1 MALPSAFTLASA
13 AAVVVAGIWL
23 AASASSADHAPRPPE
38 PVADPHPDAS
48 RAHHGQTVAPHSHA
62 TPKPK
67 RDRRTSVVPRV
78 LVEVYNN
85 SAVQGLAGTKAAA
98 LRGAGWNVAA
108 VDNWHGDIPAN
119 TVYYPPRL
127 RSAAHQL
134 ASALSV
140 RRLRPAVAPMQ
151 FDRLTVIFTGG

>member
-1 MALPSAFTLASA
+1 MALPSGFTLASA

-23 AASASSADHAPRPPE
+23 AASASSADQAARSPG
-38 PVADPHPDAS
+38 PVADPHPEAS
-48 RAHHGQTVAPHSHA
+48 RAHHKQTDAPRSQA

-67 RDRRTSVVPRV
+67 RHRRTSVVPKV

-85 SAVQGLAGTKAAA
+85 SAIQGLAGSKAAA

-119 TVYYPPRL
+119 TVYFPPRL
-127 RSAAHQL
+127 RSVAHQL
-134 ASALSV
+134 ASALGV
-140 RRLRPAVAPMQ
+140 RRLRPAVVPMQ
-151 FDRLTVIFTGG
+151 FDRLTVIFTTE